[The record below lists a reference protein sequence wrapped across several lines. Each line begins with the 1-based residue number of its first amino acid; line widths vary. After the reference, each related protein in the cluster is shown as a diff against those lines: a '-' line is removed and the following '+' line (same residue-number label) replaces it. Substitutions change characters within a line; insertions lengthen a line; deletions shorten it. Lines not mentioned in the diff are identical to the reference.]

1 MAKEVTYKPKTSL
14 ALKSLYNIGKA
25 NNTISDSTH
34 AYIKTTG
41 LNPTQYA
48 IIDVLGHDGSMK
60 ISEIYNK
67 MLIKSG
73 NKTMILDS
81 LEKKGFIRRVFSKND
96 RREIIIELTSAGQ
109 KFFNQ
114 YYKAYGEF
122 VEKTLSVLSQ
132 AEQKEL
138 LVLLGKI
145 NTSD

>member
-1 MAKEVTYKPKTSL
+1 MAKEVTYRPKTSL

-25 NNTISDSTH
+25 DNTISDSIH
-34 AYIKTTG
+34 SYIKTTG

-48 IIDVLGHDGSMK
+48 IIDVLGHEGPMK

-81 LEKKGFIRRVFSKND
+81 LENKEFIKRVFSKND

-109 KFFNQ
+109 KFFTQN
-114 YYKAYGEF
+114 YKAYGEF

-145 NTSD
+145 NNAK